1 MAETLFP
8 LKWERIL
15 TIPFRRLLID
25 VVSSKKISSFS
36 KPISS
41 SVWNPAGAVMKQIL
55 LLGCC
60 FRVSLIAGYA
70 TRSAPISAIR
80 IKTMVSGGGMI
91 VANVELESA

>member
-15 TIPFRRLLID
+15 TIPFRRLFID
-25 VVSSKKISSFS
+25 EVSSKKISSFS

-41 SVWNPAGAVMKQIL
+41 SVCNPAGAVMKQIL

-70 TRSAPISAIR
+70 TTSAPISAIR
-80 IKTMVSGGGMI
+80 IKTMVSGGGMF
-91 VANVELESA
+91 VANDELESA

>member
-1 MAETLFP
+1 
-8 LKWERIL
+8 
-15 TIPFRRLLID
+15 
-25 VVSSKKISSFS
+25 
-36 KPISS
+36 
-41 SVWNPAGAVMKQIL
+41 MKQIL

-70 TRSAPISAIR
+70 TTSAPIYAIR